1 MKSKLALF
9 MLVIAC
15 NVHSADLDLL
25 KWRIEGAAA
34 MITTKMGIPGNEK
47 FLIST
52 LVIDPRLQSECRES
66 FISIL
71 SMKEPKLG
79 ELKNR
84 DFSDAKKRGGK
95 INIFING
102 AEYQYESAKTLRVI
116 YENGVEFGT
125 IVPIDLIERIKNNQG
140 RLELRLADTPI
151 FILSSSPESSE
162 VISQAQRNCL
172 TKLKINQ

>member
-1 MKSKLALF
+1 MKNKLALF
-9 MLVIAC
+9 LLLMAC
-15 NVHSADLDLL
+15 NVHAVEPDLL

-34 MITTKMGIPGNEK
+34 MITRKMGIPGSEK

-52 LVIDPRLQSECRES
+52 LAIDPRLQSECRES

-71 SMKEPKLG
+71 SMKGPKLG
-79 ELKNR
+79 EFKSK
-84 DFSDAKKRGGK
+84 DFSDAKKPGSK
-95 INIFING
+95 INILING

-125 IVPIDLIERIKNNQG
+125 IVPIDLIERIKKNQG

-151 FILSSSPESSE
+151 FILSNSPESSE